1 MGQVHKAEGVLVPG
15 GFGDR
20 GSEGMISAI
29 RICRESKKPFL
40 GICLGMQLAT
50 IEFARNVCDLHDA
63 VSDEFIDKGTV
74 APVSMIVH
82 MPEVDKTTMGATMRL
97 GNRPTIFQPGSEW
110 SKLFKLYSNNS
121 SSAISPVNGA
131 VGNIVAD
138 GDMKKP
144 LTNGISN
151 DKSTANGT
159 AIQISPSSPEASPLI
174 INERHRHRYEVN
186 PAYVEKLERA
196 GLSFVGRDE
205 SGKRMEILELKDH
218 PWFVGVQFHPEY
230 LSRVLNPSKPFLGLI
245 AASAGMLPEIT
256 NGKRRRTSSLLDGV
270 RI

>member
-50 IEFARNVCDLHDA
+50 IEFARNVCDLPNA

-97 GNRPTIFQPGSEW
+97 GNRPSIFQPGSEW

-159 AIQISPSSPEASPLI
+159 AIQISLSSPEASPLI

-186 PAYVEKLERA
+186 PAYVERLESA
-196 GLSFVGRDE
+196 GLNFVGRDE

-256 NGKRRRTSSLLDGV
+256 NGERRRTSSLLDGV